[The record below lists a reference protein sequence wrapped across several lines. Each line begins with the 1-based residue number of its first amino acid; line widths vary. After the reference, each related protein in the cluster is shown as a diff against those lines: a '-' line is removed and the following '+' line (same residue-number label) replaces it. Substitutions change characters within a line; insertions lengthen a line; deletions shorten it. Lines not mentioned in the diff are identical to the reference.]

1 MAKRMLIDATHPEET
16 RVVVHNGSRLEEF
29 DYETVSKQ
37 QLKGNIYL
45 AKITRVEPSLQA
57 AFVEYGGNRH
67 GFLPFSEIHPDYYR
81 IPIADREALL
91 AEEKALKSSVRVDDE
106 DIDEPG
112 SDEEASGE
120 DPSGE
125 EPDGSVSEAAA
136 PDDSDDGDSDDGT
149 AETPENAAEASAGDE
164 SDDGENGDSQ
174 EDANTLEQDDTV
186 EEIEGET
193 SVDTLSG
200 DDDDAAV
207 ERSRAKLLRKYKI
220 QEVIK
225 RRQVILVQVS
235 KEERGNK
242 GAALTTYLSLAGRY
256 CVLMP
261 NTNKG
266 GGISR
271 KISNAGDRRR
281 LKEILSELKIPEGIA
296 VIVRTAGS
304 QRNKTEIR
312 RDYEYLMRLWNEIRE
327 LTLRSSAP
335 ALIHEEANLIK
346 RAIRDLYSR
355 DMEDV
360 LVEGESSYK
369 AAKSFMR
376 TLMPSH
382 AKKVQLYKDPSI
394 PLFHRYKVE
403 SQLDAIHNP
412 TVQLKSGGYIVI
424 NPTEALVAVDVNSG
438 KATRERHI
446 EETALK
452 TNLEAADEVA
462 RQVRLRDLAGLVVI
476 DFIDMEESRHN
487 REVER
492 RLKEAMKNDRA
503 RIQLGRISPFGLLEM
518 SRQRLRPSLVE
529 NSTLICPTC
538 QGVGTV
544 RTTES
549 TALHVLRAL
558 EEEGIRR
565 AGGNLRIAVP
575 TAVALYML
583 NQKRALLF
591 DIEERYGFSVEVT
604 ADESLTAPDY
614 VLERVGEQGERSS
627 DQRQER
633 QSERSRDRGRDRQA
647 SRQREREVEDPQS
660 ETAEGTDESG
670 SERKRSRRRRRRKRD
685 DEAAASPAEEA
696 VSPEDAESETGSG
709 EETASEETA
718 EGEGEDEDSKSRK
731 RRRRGKRGGRRRS
744 RRKDGEGNETLED
757 EKSQG
762 EATSD
767 ESAESDGDKTPAGSD
782 DGDAAAPLAA
792 ESEES
797 PEATAESAAESEAD
811 AVAESAEVETPEA
824 AAAEKAEAPAKPKRR
839 RSRAKKSTDG
849 DSAEAVAEKASAEK
863 ASTEKASPEKAI
875 SDETAADGTGAEEPK
890 AEEAPKK
897 RASRSRATST
907 RAPRS
912 RARKPAAEKVTADA
926 VAEDSTASEPQP
938 AEAAELVAQ
947 DSGAQQPSPAQV
959 APGAT
964 PEAVSETV
972 VPDGSDPETEDG
984 EKRRGWWSRWV

>member
-16 RVVVHNGSRLEEF
+16 RVVVHSGSRLEEF
-29 DYETVSKQ
+29 DYETVSKK

-91 AEEKALKSSVRVDDE
+91 AEEKALKSSSRSDDE
-106 DIDEPG
+106 EPVENG
-112 SDEEASGE
+112 NGDVA
-120 DPSGE
+120 DTDA
-125 EPDGSVSEAAA
+125 DGATAGNDTAEQPSEAASA
-136 PDDSDDGDSDDGT
+136 DTETQDAAANGEDSAVD
-149 AETPENAAEASAGDE
+149 
-164 SDDGENGDSQ
+164 
-174 EDANTLEQDDTV
+174 QDDTV

-200 DDDDAAV
+200 DDDEEAA
-207 ERSRAKLLRKYKI
+207 ERSRARLLRKYKI

-225 RRQVILVQVS
+225 RRQVILVQVA

-271 KISNAGDRRR
+271 KISNASDRRR
-281 LKEILSELKIPEGIA
+281 LKEILSELKIPDGIA

-327 LTLRSSAP
+327 LTLRSTAP

-403 SQLDAIHNP
+403 GQLDAMHNP
-412 TVQLKSGGYIVI
+412 TVQLRSGGYIVI

-462 RQVRLRDLAGLVVI
+462 RQVRLRDLAGLVVV

-529 NSTLICPTC
+529 NSTLICPSC

-549 TALHVLRAL
+549 TALHVLRAV

-565 AGGNLRIAVP
+565 SGGRVLISVP

-583 NQKRALLF
+583 NQKRARLF
-591 DIEERYGFSVEVT
+591 DIEERYNFEIEVS
-604 ADESLTAPDY
+604 ADDNLTAPDY
-614 VLERVGEQGERSS
+614 SLDRLDEQGERVT
-627 DQRQER
+627 DQRAER
-633 QSERSRDRGRDRQA
+633 PAERSRERGRDRQA
-647 SRQREREVEDPQS
+647 SKQRDDEDART
-660 ETAEGTDESG
+660 ETVDESDESG
-670 SERKRSRRRRRRKRD
+670 DRKRSRRRRRRKRD
-685 DEAAASPAEEA
+685 DEATASPTEDNLS
-696 VSPEDAESETGSG
+696 VVDDEDAAETTEDASVEENGESD
-709 EETASEETA
+709 
-718 EGEGEDEDSKSRK
+718 DEDGKSRK

-744 RRKDGEGNETLED
+744 RRKESGDEETLDGEASGTVSSED
-757 EKSQG
+757 ESTEAQDSEGSVRDQDGQDDAIAASDSTSQ
-762 EATSD
+762 
-767 ESAESDGDKTPAGSD
+767 
-782 DGDAAAPLAA
+782 DAAVTDAAPLETAAPVEAPAA
-792 ESEES
+792 ESETE
-797 PEATAESAAESEAD
+797 D
-811 AVAESAEVETPEA
+811 AP
-824 AAAEKAEAPAKPKRR
+824 KPKRR
-839 RSRAKKSTDG
+839 RSRSPRRTAKAEPEVVEAEQAAAAEQSAG
-849 DSAEAVAEKASAEK
+849 DEPVSAEPVAAETVAASSEVN
-863 ASTEKASPEKAI
+863 
-875 SDETAADGTGAEEPK
+875 ETAAEEQKP
-890 AEEAPKK
+890 EATPKK
-897 RASRSRATST
+897 RASRSRST
-907 RAPRS
+907 TAKTPRS
-912 RARKPAAEKVTADA
+912 RSRKPAAAKKA
-926 VAEDSTASEPQP
+926 
-938 AEAAELVAQ
+938 AAETVSEESAPTDSPVVETRQPEPVPNATEIAASAEPAAMVAQ
-947 DSGAQQPSPAQV
+947 ENAGNEAGPAQV
-959 APGAT
+959 APGAAT
-964 PEAVSETV
+964 EPVSETATANAG
-972 VPDGSDPETEDG
+972 DSETEDDG
-984 EKRRGWWSRWV
+984 PKRRGWWSRWV